1 MAALSNAELRDYGVL
16 ALPLAVAG
24 LPLYMHVPDFYVT
37 EKGLGLT
44 SIGLTLLLVRVIDAI
59 QDPLIGALSDKFP
72 RQRKILMLLALC
84 GLGLAMFALLTPPG
98 SVGLAWFAFWVIFA
112 TSSYSIATIN
122 LNALGGVWSSD
133 GYERTRI
140 ASTRERFGLVG
151 VSLGV
156 LIPGVLAAIYDKAT
170 AFTAFAG
177 GLLLVL
183 LFCGIRF
190 SKWATTNQGVFGGH
204 SAVLGTKSEGRLLFP
219 GDKRIWR
226 LILVTFLGFFASALP
241 AVLFLFFVR
250 DNLQRESLAWLYL
263 LIYFASAISGVSVW
277 RNYSRTSGKVK
288 AWCLSIVL
296 AVLAFTGA
304 AFTGQNDLVL
314 YGVVCVVT
322 GFALGGDLVFP
333 ASLMADLTGAD
344 DAAKAHATTGFAW
357 LSFSQKAA
365 LGLAAGIAFPVL
377 GWAGF
382 ESGGSNSP
390 RALGALIALYA
401 IIPLGLKLLS
411 ALLMLKWRT
420 YLEVNTHHEE
430 NNITNL
436 FRAHTVGLDS
446 NRMHKPYE
454 N

>member
-1 MAALSNAELRDYGVL
+1 MASLANAELRDYSLL

-44 SIGLTLLLVRVIDAI
+44 SIGLTLLLVRVVDAV
-59 QDPLIGALSDKFP
+59 QDPLIGALSDRFP

-84 GLGLAMFALLTPPG
+84 GLGLAMLALLSPP
-98 SVGLAWFAFWVIFA
+98 VTAGLAWFGFWVIFA

-122 LNALGGVWSSD
+122 LNAVGGIWSSD

-156 LIPGVLAAIYDKAT
+156 LIPGVLAAFYDKAT

-190 SKWATTNQGVFGGH
+190 DRWAKLNAGVVGASSHQGTTKPEGH
-204 SAVLGTKSEGRLLFP
+204 LLFP
-219 GDKRIWR
+219 QDKRIWR

-263 LIYFASAISGVSVW
+263 LIYFASAISGVSLW
-277 RNYSRTSGKVK
+277 RNLSRSSGKVK

-304 AFTGQNDLVL
+304 AFTGQNDIIL
-314 YGVVCVVT
+314 YGLVCVVT

-333 ASLMADLTGAD
+333 ASMMADLTGFD
-344 DAAKAHATTGFAW
+344 DNAKAHATTGFAW

-365 LGLAAGIAFPVL
+365 LGLAAGVAFPIL

-382 ESGGSNSP
+382 NSGGANDST
-390 RALGALIALYA
+390 ALSALIVLYA
-401 IIPLGLKLLS
+401 IIPLGLKLIA
-411 ALLMLKWRT
+411 ALMIYKWRD
-420 YLEVNTHHEE
+420 YLEINTHYEK
-430 NNITNL
+430 NDITNL
-436 FRAHTVGLDS
+436 FRAHTAGLDS